1 MFTEVGA
8 ATILGV
14 EAHRVAVEADVS
26 DGLPSFSIVGYV
38 TAQVREAGDRV
49 RTAVKNTGLS
59 LPPKR
64 ITINLAPA
72 DIRKEGPRFD
82 LPIAAA
88 VLCAAGKIPEK
99 PLKASMVLGELGL
112 DGSVRSVSGVLSSVI
127 MARKEGFTTCILPT
141 DNLEEAR
148 NIDGIKLVG
157 IGSLQ
162 ELVEYCRHPKSYTP
176 PQTGNRAACT
186 AKSVPDFADIHGQE
200 EVKRAAV
207 LSAAGFHN
215 LLMIGPPGSG
225 KTMTASRIPGLLPDM
240 TREESLE
247 VTQIYSVAGQ
257 LPPQASLIC
266 HRPFRAPHHTISPQA
281 LAGGGRIPT
290 PGEITLAHRGVLFL
304 DEFPEFSTTSLE
316 ILRQPMENKTIV
328 ISRSAGTVT
337 FPAEFLLL
345 AAMNPCK
352 CGYYPDMNR
361 CSCSAKD
368 ISHYL
373 QRISQPLLD
382 RMDLCVEVPALSY
395 DELRSA
401 GKSTQNTA
409 VMKAKVQSAVT
420 IQNRRYAGE
429 MFFYNSQIPA
439 ARLREFCEMTVEA
452 EELLRQMFGRMGL
465 SARGCHRLLRVAR
478 TCADLSA
485 SEKIEKEHI
494 LEACCFRNA
503 GKKFWNQ

>member
-1 MFTEVGA
+1 MFKKVAA

-14 EAHRVAVEADVS
+14 EAHGVSVEADVS

-38 TAQVREAGDRV
+38 TAQVREAADRV
-49 RTAVKNTGLS
+49 RTAVKNTGFS

-88 VLCAAGKIPEK
+88 VLCAAGKIPENSLEK
-99 PLKASMVLGELGL
+99 SMVLGELGL

-127 MARKEGFTTCILPT
+127 MARRENITTCILPSV
-141 DNLEEAR
+141 NLEEAR
-148 NIDGIKLVG
+148 NVEGIRLVG
-157 IGSLQ
+157 ISSLQ
-162 ELVEYCRHPKSYTP
+162 DLVTYCRHPQTYVS
-176 PQTGNRAACT
+176 PQPEENITKQEIA
-186 AKSVPDFADIHGQE
+186 VPDFADINGQE

-207 LSAAGFHN
+207 LAAAGFHN

-225 KTMTASRIPGLLPDM
+225 KTMTASRIPGLMPDM

-257 LPPQASLIC
+257 LPEHASLIRQ
-266 HRPFRAPHHTISPQA
+266 RPFRAPHHTISPQA

-316 ILRQPMENKTIV
+316 ILRQPMENKNIV

-373 QRISQPLLD
+373 HRISQPLLD

-395 DELRSA
+395 DELQNRE
-401 GKSTQNTA
+401 KSPLTTA
-409 VMKAKVQSAVT
+409 VMKEQVLAAVHL
-420 IQNRRYAGE
+420 QNLRFAGE
-429 MFFYNSQIPA
+429 RFFYNSQIPA
-439 ARLREFCEMTVEA
+439 SRLREFCEMTVEA

-478 TCADLSA
+478 TSADLTA

>member
-1 MFTEVGA
+1 M
-8 ATILGV
+8 
-14 EAHRVAVEADVS
+14 
-26 DGLPSFSIVGYV
+26 
-38 TAQVREAGDRV
+38 
-49 RTAVKNTGLS
+49 
-59 LPPKR
+59 
-64 ITINLAPA
+64 
-72 DIRKEGPRFD
+72 
-82 LPIAAA
+82 
-88 VLCAAGKIPEK
+88 
-99 PLKASMVLGELGL
+99 
-112 DGSVRSVSGVLSSVI
+112 
-127 MARKEGFTTCILPT
+127 
-141 DNLEEAR
+141 
-148 NIDGIKLVG
+148 
-157 IGSLQ
+157 
-162 ELVEYCRHPKSYTP
+162 
-176 PQTGNRAACT
+176 
-186 AKSVPDFADIHGQE
+186 
-200 EVKRAAV
+200 

>member
-1 MFTEVGA
+1 MFTKVAA

-14 EAHRVAVEADVS
+14 EAHRVSVEADVS

-38 TAQVREAGDRV
+38 TAQVREAADRV

-64 ITINLAPA
+64 ITLNLAPA

-88 VLCAAGKIPEK
+88 VLSAAGKIPAK
-99 PLKASMVLGELGL
+99 PLEESMVLGELGL
-112 DGSVRSVSGVLSSVI
+112 DGSVRSVSGVLSSVL
-127 MARKEGFTTCILPT
+127 MARREGFTTCILPM
-141 DNLEEAR
+141 DNLAEAQ
-148 NIDGIKLVG
+148 NVDGIALVG
-157 IGSLQ
+157 IASLQ
-162 ELVEYCRHPKSYTP
+162 GLVEYCRHPENYEP
-176 PQTGNRAACT
+176 PQAQVRNEEETP
-186 AKSVPDFADIHGQE
+186 VPDFADISGQE

-257 LPPQASLIC
+257 LPPHASLLH
-266 HRPFRAPHHTISPQA
+266 HRPFRSPHHTISPQA
-281 LAGGGRIPT
+281 LAGGGRFPR

-304 DEFPEFSTTSLE
+304 DEFPEFSQTSLE
-316 ILRQPMENKTIV
+316 ILRQPMENKSIV

-361 CSCSAKD
+361 CSCTAKD
-368 ISHYL
+368 ISQYL
-373 QRISQPLLD
+373 HRISQPLLD
-382 RMDLCVEVPALSY
+382 RMDLCVEVPALTY
-395 DELRSA
+395 EELQKQE
-401 GKSTQNTA
+401 KSPLDTKTL
-409 VMKAKVQSAVT
+409 KAKVQVAVQ
-420 IQNRRYAGE
+420 IQKRRYAGE
-429 MFFYNSQIPA
+429 SFFYNSQIPA
-439 ARLREFCEMTVEA
+439 SRLKQFCEMTMEA
-452 EELLRQMFGRMGL
+452 EELLRQMYGRMGL

-478 TCADLSA
+478 TSADLSA
-485 SEKIEKEHI
+485 SEKIGKEHI

>member
-1 MFTEVGA
+1 MFTKVTA

-14 EAHRVAVEADVS
+14 EAHRVSVEADVS

-38 TAQVREAGDRV
+38 TAQVREAADRV
-49 RTAVKNTGLS
+49 RTAVKNTGMS

-99 PLKASMVLGELGL
+99 SLESCMVLGELGL
-112 DGSVRSVSGVLSSVI
+112 DGSVRSVSGILSAVLL
-127 MARKEGFTTCILPT
+127 ARKEGITTCILPAV
-141 DNLEEAR
+141 NLEEAR
-148 NIDGIKLVG
+148 NVKDMQLIGISSLEDLV
-157 IGSLQ
+157 S
-162 ELVEYCRHPKSYTP
+162 YCRHPKEYEN
-176 PQTGNRAACT
+176 PQQMADCEHS
-186 AKSVPDFADIHGQE
+186 KPDVPDFADIQGQE

-207 LSAAGFHN
+207 LAAAGFHN

-247 VTQIYSVAGQ
+247 VTQIYSVAGK
-257 LPPQASLIC
+257 LPEHTSLIRQ
-266 HRPFRAPHHTISPQA
+266 RPFRAPHHTISPQA

-304 DEFPEFSTTSLE
+304 DEFPEFPGTSLE
-316 ILRQPMENKTIV
+316 ILRQPMENKNIV

-361 CSCSAKD
+361 CSCSAAD
-368 ISHYL
+368 ISRYL
-373 QRISQPLLD
+373 HRISQPLLD

-395 DELRSA
+395 EELRSEE
-401 GKSTQNTA
+401 KSAMTTA
-409 VMKAKVQSAVT
+409 VMKVQVAGAVRL
-420 IQNRRYAGE
+420 QNRRYAGE
-429 MFFYNSQIPA
+429 RFFYNSQVPA
-439 ARLREFCEMTVEA
+439 ARLREFCEMTIEA
-452 EELLRQMFGRMGL
+452 EGLLKEMFGRMGL
-465 SARGCHRLLRVAR
+465 SARGCHRIIRVAR
-478 TCADLSA
+478 TSADLA
-485 SEKIEKEHI
+485 GSERIEKEHI